1 MATNIEQRKWKD
13 EEGIWRLLDKKT
25 KESQTAPEPDSEGTF
40 EEDESEEKQD
50 EGHNTNADEE
60 TLTWLK
66 PTSKQKTRRLEP
78 TPKQKALVTKT
89 PEEKAKPRPTKRPE
103 FKGNLTMPASEVK
116 GDQGGKTSFQRHSLD
131 QHCQQQTSQSTM
143 DQAMGKTEPS
153 CQDVLYTMAT
163 KRTATAHGFRT
174 KRTRRTAVAGRV

>member
-25 KESQTAPEPDSEGTF
+25 KKSQTAPEPDSEGTF

-78 TPKQKALVTKT
+78 TPQQKALVTKT

-103 FKGNLTMPASEVK
+103 FKGTLTMPAAKPKATDRFSK
-116 GDQGGKTSFQRHSLD
+116 
-131 QHCQQQTSQSTM
+131 
-143 DQAMGKTEPS
+143 APS
-153 CQDVLYTMAT
+153 
-163 KRTATAHGFRT
+163 
-174 KRTRRTAVAGRV
+174 